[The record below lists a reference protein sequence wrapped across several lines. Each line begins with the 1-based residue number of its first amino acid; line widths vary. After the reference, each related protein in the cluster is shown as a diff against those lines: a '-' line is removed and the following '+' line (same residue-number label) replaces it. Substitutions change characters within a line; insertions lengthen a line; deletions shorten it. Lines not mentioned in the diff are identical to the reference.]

1 MIEESYVRL
10 YANDFARLAV
20 RAELRPDDADMLPR
34 RIAEARVHAGVMDA
48 RKGAGHLEALVT
60 RLRDE
65 ARRPA
70 SANRGRLVEEAD
82 VLAKRQRFLNGVADT
97 LSQPA

>member
-10 YANDFARLAV
+10 YAADFARLAV
-20 RAELRPDDADMLPR
+20 RAELRPLDPSLAPK
-34 RIAEARVHAGVMDA
+34 RIADARAHARLMDA
-48 RKGAGHLEALVT
+48 RKGEGHLEALIS

-70 SANRGRLVEEAD
+70 SPNRIGAASGTDAIDPRHI
-82 VLAKRQRFLNGVADT
+82 FLNGIADI